1 MKATMERFHN
11 KITEEEQISELEE
24 IMVEITAVEQNK
36 GKK

>member
-1 MKATMERFHN
+1 MKAIMERFHN